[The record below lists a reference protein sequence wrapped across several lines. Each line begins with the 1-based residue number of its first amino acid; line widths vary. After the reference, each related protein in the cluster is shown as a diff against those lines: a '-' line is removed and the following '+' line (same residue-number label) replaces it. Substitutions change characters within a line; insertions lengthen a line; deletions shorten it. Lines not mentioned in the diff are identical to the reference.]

1 MLFALT
7 WESRKKRKC
16 VIMIRPV
23 DALAPKVLFKGQIDD
38 YGNSASAQ
46 KTKERFALVNAAGFS
61 IVAGGLTTIISRSYT
76 SNWKN
81 AGFLGACTAAV
92 SMLFLLPQF
101 LYKSGVKVSTA
112 RSQDKKIISDFGDVF
127 QKNTI
132 GNCTKNIAKKAAV
145 AA

>member
-1 MLFALT
+1 
-7 WESRKKRKC
+7 
-16 VIMIRPV
+16 MIRPV

-38 YGNSASAQ
+38 YGSSASAR

-61 IVAGGLTTIISRSYT
+61 VVAGGLTTIISRSYT

-101 LYKSGVKVSTA
+101 LYKSGSAKNPEGVK
-112 RSQDKKIISDFGDVF
+112 KKLISDVGDVLEV
-127 QKNTI
+127 QKVTI

>member
-1 MLFALT
+1 
-7 WESRKKRKC
+7 
-16 VIMIRPV
+16 MIRPV

-101 LYKSGVKVSTA
+101 LYKSGSGVSKAKSGPDDVK
-112 RSQDKKIISDFGDVF
+112 KKIISDFGDALEI

-132 GNCTKNIAKKAAV
+132 GNCTKSIAKKAAV

>member
-1 MLFALT
+1 
-7 WESRKKRKC
+7 
-16 VIMIRPV
+16 MIRPV

-38 YGNSASAQ
+38 YGSSVSAR

-61 IVAGGLTTIISRSYT
+61 VVAGGLTTIISRSYT

-92 SMLFLLPQF
+92 SLLFLLPQF
-101 LYKSGVKVSTA
+101 LYKTGSTKNPDGVK
-112 RSQDKKIISDFGDVF
+112 KKLISDVGDVLEV
-127 QKNTI
+127 QKGTI
-132 GNCTKNIAKKAAV
+132 ENCTKNIAKKAAV